1 MFLKKL
7 FFASASVLMLAL
19 AYHLGASTATAQAPG
34 NPIANV
40 AFVSWPGNG
49 LVAMTTNG
57 DSFFSSDNGVTWQ
70 QTGNVFA
77 GGGPVPARTH
87 SWGSLKVGQR

>member
-7 FFASASVLMLAL
+7 FLGSASVLMLAL
-19 AYHLGASTATAQAPG
+19 AYHLGASTATAQAPS

-40 AFVSWPGNG
+40 AYVSWPGNG

-57 DSFFSSDNGVTWQ
+57 DSFFSSDNGATWQ
-70 QTGNVFA
+70 HAGNVFS
-77 GGGPVPARTH
+77 GGGPVPSRAQ
-87 SWGSLKVGQR
+87 SWGSVKVQQR